1 MKTHTSSV
9 RFWTLAVATVTSLSV
24 AAACT
29 STGTSTGTSSVSP
42 SGTELWSQHCSRC
55 HNIRSPSEFSDSE
68 WDAVM
73 LHMRI
78 RADLTGGEARS
89 ILAFLKASN

>member
-1 MKTHTSSV
+1 MTTHTSSV
-9 RFWTLAVATVTSLSV
+9 RFWTLAVATVTWLSV
-24 AAACT
+24 AAAC
-29 STGTSTGTSSVSP
+29 TSTGTSSVSP